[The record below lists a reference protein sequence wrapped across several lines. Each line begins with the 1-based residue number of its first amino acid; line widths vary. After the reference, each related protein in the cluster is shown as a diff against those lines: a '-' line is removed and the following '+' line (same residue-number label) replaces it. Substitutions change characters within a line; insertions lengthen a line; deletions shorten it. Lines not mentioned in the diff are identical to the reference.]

1 MKIYYSFSEYPS
13 ELYDIE
19 IEDIYN
25 LNEIIDKVSK
35 NASMNGLVYVYREIG
50 ELPLFKFEVVLVKFK
65 DLYDE
70 S

>member
-1 MKIYYSFSEYPS
+1 MKIYYSFSDYS
-13 ELYDIE
+13 LELFDIE
-19 IEDIYN
+19 IEDINN

-35 NASMNGLVYVYREIG
+35 NAPMNGLVYVYREIG
-50 ELPLFKFEVVLVKFK
+50 ELPLFKFEVTSVKFK